1 MIAGPS
7 FEVRRSRQID
17 AVAAQVEDGDGGAGG
32 PVYDPVLDIPG
43 PARAVCFRVGG
54 RRSRLPVLTK

>member
-7 FEVRRSRQID
+7 FEVRRSRQTD
-17 AVAAQVEDGDGGAGG
+17 AVAALVEDGDGVGG
-32 PVYDPVLDIPG
+32 PVYDPGLDISG